1 MHSCSKYTWFNG
13 LMISL
18 TSESLL
24 GSNLFLACLKIN
36 YHFFCG
42 WKFSR
47 LLRFYIHPRSWYW
60 TMSSS
65 LFFQSILWIVDLTN
79 ESAKSVTNAISW
91 CQWFSFLFVYQK
103 ISLYTAN
110 AINFNWIL
118 SWSCISVC
126 WGMFYFNFSV
136 HKCKFTFKFFHG

>member
-36 YHFFCG
+36 YHFFL
-42 WKFSR
+42 WLKIQSVVALLHSSTLMILNNVFFS
-47 LLRFYIHPRSWYW
+47 
-60 TMSSS
+60 
-65 LFFQSILWIVDLTN
+65 FFQSILWIVDLTN